1 MKDYLMLMKRIGTF
15 FVLVGIL
22 LIGLFV
28 LSDMAHTPTC
38 NFLFAGAILLVLGIF
53 LWLRNPSPPPQDT
66 GRFRI
71 LRSGGPRGGDKKQGK
86 K

>member
-1 MKDYLMLMKRIGTF
+1 MKVNLMLMKRIGTF
-15 FVLVGIL
+15 FALVGIL

-28 LSDMAHTPTC
+28 LSDMAKTPTC

-53 LWLRNPSPPPQDT
+53 LWLRNPSPPPQET
-66 GRFRI
+66 GRFRV
-71 LRSGGPRGGDKKQGK
+71 LRSGGKKQGK